1 MSKHMLLSIFRHRP
15 SARDAPQQSPILLID
30 NYDSTFTVTEV
41 KHFYLPILYRFV
53 DTLQQAIRHS
63 LEHFKFVC
71 SYNHMIQT
79 IL

>member
-15 SARDAPQQSPILLID
+15 SARGAPQQSPILLTD

-63 LEHFKFVC
+63 LRYEL
-71 SYNHMIQT
+71 SPWY
-79 IL
+79 